1 MFFFCLNCSSGDR
14 NQIRDPVRFPPL
26 QLADGVRLVVQAGGL
41 EVVYGWGS
49 QWRPTQPAGGYG
61 MVWVVNF
68 F

>member
-1 MFFFCLNCSSGDR
+1 M
-14 NQIRDPVRFPPL
+14 RFPPL

-61 MVWVVNF
+61 MVWAWVVNF
-68 F
+68 FKV